1 MGTALKSCSFF
12 LLLVP
17 AQLSPLCYDCSCQAE
32 LKKTAFFVPERVL
45 NNMRPFSKI
54 IVLSLVAMIAA
65 FLPGT
70 VCPENPLPK
79 PSGPVND
86 FAEVITSP
94 YEKRISNLAKELLDK
109 TGVALVLVTM
119 HDLGGADSNEHA
131 NRLYNAWGIGK
142 TGEDRGILILVSV
155 REQKMRIRTGSGLKA
170 LLSPGQV
177 GEIQDRF
184 VAPLLKQN
192 NYDDG
197 LLNGV
202 VAIAKII
209 SKHAGAT
216 IAGDAAPKPAQEDR
230 SGFPIGFALLVP
242 GAAILAFVV
251 CKIYGRNK
259 AKAGNAKTQE

>member
-1 MGTALKSCSFF
+1 MS
-12 LLLVP
+12 
-17 AQLSPLCYDCSCQAE
+17 
-32 LKKTAFFVPERVL
+32 VL
-45 NNMRPFSKI
+45 DDMRPFPKI
-54 IVLSLVAMIAA
+54 VMLSFIALFTTSLLA
-65 FLPGT
+65 SVFAET
-70 VCPENPLPK
+70 SLPK

-119 HDLGGADSNEHA
+119 HDLGVADSNEYA

-209 SKHAGAT
+209 SKEAGVT
-216 IAGDAAPKPAQEDR
+216 FTGDAVPKAAPKSR
-230 SGFPIGFALLVP
+230 SGSTLALALLVV
-242 GAAILAFVV
+242 GAAILAFVLWRNARRKKPPKDDAA
-251 CKIYGRNK
+251 KIP
-259 AKAGNAKTQE
+259 